1 LTFDRTFDY
10 NVAMKNKSDNK
21 SELIY
26 QTTIELLNEIGLSE
40 ISMSKIAKRANIS
53 SSTIYFYFE
62 SKEDLLIKLYFKLKE
77 QMHEKMFLG
86 VTEDM
91 SVKAAF
97 EKILRNYSSYIVNNQ
112 ANFLL
117 MEQFFDSPFIQKH
130 CKDQNGGVFKPMYP
144 LFERGIKEGLFKD
157 SETNLL
163 VTYSC
168 LPFVQ
173 MGKEYINGEYEFTPD
188 NIDKM
193 IQMSWDAI
201 KA

>member
-1 LTFDRTFDY
+1 
-10 NVAMKNKSDNK
+10 MKNRNNNK
-21 SELIY
+21 TELIY

-77 QMHEKMFLG
+77 QMHEKMFIG
-86 VTEDM
+86 VTADM

-117 MEQFFDSPFIQKH
+117 MEQFLDSPFIQNA
-130 CKDQNGGVFKPMYP
+130 CKDPNGGVFKPMYP

-163 VTYSC
+163 VTYAC

-173 MGKEYINGEYEFTPD
+173 MGKEYIIGEYEFSPAS
-188 NIDKM
+188 IDKM
-193 IQMSWDAI
+193 IQMSWDI
-201 KA
+201 KCQG

>member
-1 LTFDRTFDY
+1 
-10 NVAMKNKSDNK
+10 MKNKSDNK

-117 MEQFFDSPFIQKH
+117 I
-130 CKDQNGGVFKPMYP
+130 YP
-144 LFERGIKEGLFKD
+144 KTL
-157 SETNLL
+157 
-163 VTYSC
+163 
-168 LPFVQ
+168 
-173 MGKEYINGEYEFTPD
+173 
-188 NIDKM
+188 
-193 IQMSWDAI
+193 
-201 KA
+201 